1 MYKTFPDSS
10 PNYKLSNSN
19 YLLNMY
25 SVRKVHVQLHVV
37 LHFSVKNFTINQ
49 NLPYSFKRKKCYRLA
64 SLYNGQFFFEKSGN
78 GNVCNVSSCTAFE
91 QLYHQKCNN
100 GTLLPKGTIHLR
112 CRQIF
117 TIFDLYPPTLT
128 FQQNAYEGD
137 FLPLCTVIF

>member
-49 NLPYSFKRKKCYRLA
+49 NLPYSFKRKKRYRLA
-64 SLYNGQFFFEKSGN
+64 SLYNRQFFLKNPETEMY
-78 GNVCNVSSCTAFE
+78 VT
-91 QLYHQKCNN
+91 
-100 GTLLPKGTIHLR
+100 
-112 CRQIF
+112 
-117 TIFDLYPPTLT
+117 
-128 FQQNAYEGD
+128 
-137 FLPLCTVIF
+137 